1 MIHMKIA
8 ICGSI
13 SMHEEILRV
22 KKELEDKGHTVDVPE
37 GVKNPTLIGRE
48 SVSEKTNDKI
58 EHDLIRKHYEVIKKN
73 DVILVVNIEKNG
85 IKGYIGG
92 NTFLEMGFAFI
103 LNKKIYCLYQLPD
116 LPYSSEI
123 VGMQPI
129 ILNGNFD
136 CLS

>member
-1 MIHMKIA
+1 M
-8 ICGSI
+8 
-13 SMHEEILRV
+13 
-22 KKELEDKGHTVDVPE
+22 
-37 GVKNPTLIGRE
+37 
-48 SVSEKTNDKI
+48 
-58 EHDLIRKHYEVIKKN
+58 IRKYYEVIKKN

-123 VGMQPI
+123 VEMQPI
-129 ILNGNFD
+129 ILNGNLD
-136 CLS
+136 LLS